1 MNFRSVHIPLVV
13 HEGLPD
19 GMRVTSIFFT
29 KTWIPTFL
37 VYISGFVSKHKNFPV
52 VLYHNIYDYSYCITT
67 FMTFDVLFA
76 NLCHASTNWW
86 NVNKNIIKFSY
97 DLSLLF

>member
-1 MNFRSVHIPLVV
+1 MNMNFRSVHIPLVV

-37 VYISGFVSKHKNFPV
+37 VYISGFVSKYKIFQ
-52 VLYHNIYDYSYCITT
+52 
-67 FMTFDVLFA
+67 
-76 NLCHASTNWW
+76 
-86 NVNKNIIKFSY
+86 
-97 DLSLLF
+97 